1 MIRDRQIRQERAQAA
16 AMNELEEQANF
27 RREKTDKLRNLR
39 LAKEK
44 SDALRFKSWRS
55 QHA

>member
-1 MIRDRQIRQERAQAA
+1 MIRDRQARQERAQAA
-16 AMNELEEQANF
+16 AMNELEEEAEIQ
-27 RREKTDKLRNLR
+27 RQKTDKLRNLR